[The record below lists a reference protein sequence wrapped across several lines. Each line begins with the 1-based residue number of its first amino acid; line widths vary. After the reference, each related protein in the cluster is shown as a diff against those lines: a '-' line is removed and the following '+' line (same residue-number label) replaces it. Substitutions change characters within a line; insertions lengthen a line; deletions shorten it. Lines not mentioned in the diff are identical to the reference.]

1 MDGRRITLMD
11 VAQRAGVSRTTASF
25 VLSGR
30 REMRISVDAQQ
41 RVMQAARELN
51 YRPNLLARSLRTNMS
66 QTIGLISD
74 VIATEAFAG
83 ESVRGSVATAL
94 LHHHLMFVGETEGD
108 PEVEKQLVQ
117 AMLDRGVGGFVYG
130 SMYTR
135 AAHPSKLLRANPLV
149 MMNCRSRSRGIPTVL
164 PDERGGGRTAVE
176 ALLAA
181 GHSGGIYLIGET
193 PEAVLAG
200 QERRAGI
207 EEALAEHALTLG
219 GWTQSIWWPEPSR
232 RAVQELID
240 GGARP
245 TALICMNDRVAMGA
259 YQALRRCRWEIPRD
273 VSVISFDDSDLATW
287 LDPPLTSIA
296 IPHFELGR
304 RSVELLL
311 KPEPE
316 PGTHFIPMP
325 LHQRDSIGPPR
336 RRRTA
341 T

>member
-30 REMRISVDAQQ
+30 REMRISEDAQQ
-41 RVMQAARELN
+41 RVLQAARELN

-74 VIATEAFAG
+74 VIATEPFAG
-83 ESVRGSVATAL
+83 ESIRGSIATAL
-94 LHHHLMFVGETEGD
+94 LHHHLLFVGETEGD

-135 AAHPSKLLRANPLV
+135 EANPSKLLRGHPLV
-149 MMNCRSRSRGIPTVL
+149 MMNCHSRSRGIPTVL
-164 PDERGGGRTAVE
+164 PDEREAGRAAVQ
-176 ALLAA
+176 ALLDA
-181 GHSGGIYLIGET
+181 GHSTGIYLIGET
-193 PEAVLAG
+193 LDRVLAG
-200 QERRAGI
+200 HERRAGI
-207 EEALAEHALTLG
+207 EQALAEHSLALA
-219 GWTQSIWWPEPSR
+219 GWTQSIWWPGPSLQ
-232 RAVQELID
+232 AVAELLD
-240 GGARP
+240 SDARP

-259 YQALRRCRWEIPRD
+259 YQALRRRRVEVPRD
-273 VSVISFDDSDLATW
+273 VSVLSFDDSDLAGW
-287 LDPPLTSIA
+287 LDPPVSSIA

-311 KPEPE
+311 QPDPEPR
-316 PGTHFIPMP
+316 THLIPMP
-325 LHQRDSIGPPR
+325 LHRRESIAPPR
-336 RRRTA
+336 RRRRP
-341 T
+341 